1 MLIVITLQGSGH
13 TYIRSSGKFLCHTV
27 KNLSRMLCA
36 KFDGNLVAVFN
47 KTFWPTF
54 LLTRHIYDNG
64 FTAKLA

>member
-1 MLIVITLQGSGH
+1 
-13 TYIRSSGKFLCHTV
+13 
-27 KNLSRMLCA
+27 MLCA